1 MLRLDAELNQMTP
14 VMMNHPSTSPLYTSS
29 EGTAT
34 LCRPTNRD
42 LPHEGPFVQ
51 CEMDAFPTALPTRDF
66 IDKIVEISPIDSVKR
81 RSTGRYWIVVES
93 IYAPVRSRIHVHYN
107 APVHLLVLYEDGARR
122 EGETSVDGLPP
133 SRLQNF
139 AKKLTF
145 VPAGRRYR
153 EWHNISAASRVTY
166 LYLHPAMLQKSA
178 RAGAV
183 YTPKIFFEDSTLWAT
198 AIKLKSVLESN
209 SSDTAYLEALLDV
222 LAYEL
227 WRSGQEPTR
236 ALPANRGGLASW
248 QMRVVGDYIG
258 QHLNEQVSLAKLAS
272 LTRLSKHHFC
282 RAFKQ
287 SFGISP
293 YGYHLRRRTQQAQ
306 LLLSDRT
313 TSITDV
319 AFDLGYSSSSSFSLT
334 FRKVTGQTP
343 SQFRRNLK

>member
-1 MLRLDAELNQMTP
+1 
-14 VMMNHPSTSPLYTSS
+14 
-29 EGTAT
+29 
-34 LCRPTNRD
+34 
-42 LPHEGPFVQ
+42 
-51 CEMDAFPTALPTRDF
+51 
-66 IDKIVEISPIDSVKR
+66 
-81 RSTGRYWIVVES
+81 
-93 IYAPVRSRIHVHYN
+93 
-107 APVHLLVLYEDGARR
+107 
-122 EGETSVDGLPP
+122 
-133 SRLQNF
+133 
-139 AKKLTF
+139 
-145 VPAGRRYR
+145 
-153 EWHNISAASRVTY
+153 VTY
-166 LYLHPAMLQKSA
+166 LYLNPTKLQKSA

-227 WRSGQEPTR
+227 WRSGQEPTQ

-248 QMRVVGDYIG
+248 QMRAVSDYIG